1 MTKKRIFILDGHPAE
16 TSLSRT
22 FAETYAEAAR
32 ATGHEVKIAHLNELD
47 FDPDF
52 GDGGYSNPKPL
63 EPSIEEVLK
72 NLEWSDHFVLASPL
86 WWGGLPAMLKG
97 LFDRV
102 LLPGRTF
109 DTHVKPGK
117 LPKPMLTGRTA
128 RVILTS
134 DTPGW
139 VMRILYKN
147 ALLNQ
152 LRNQILGF
160 IGIKPTKVSYFSG
173 ATHPEPGKIKNW
185 IKNIEKIGASAA

>member
-1 MTKKRIFILDGHPAE
+1 MTKKRIFILNGHPAE
-16 TSLSRT
+16 NSLSKT
-22 FAETYAEAAR
+22 FAETYAQAAKEA
-32 ATGHEVKIAHLNELD
+32 GHEIRVTHLNNLD

-52 GDGGYSNPKPL
+52 GAGNYSHHKPL
-63 EPSIEEVLK
+63 EPSIEAVLN
-72 NLEWSDHFVLASPL
+72 NLEWSNHVVLVSPI

-109 DTHVKPGK
+109 DTRVKPGK
-117 LPKPMLTGRTA
+117 MPKPMLTGRTA

-139 VMRILYKN
+139 IMRLIYKN

-152 LRNQILGF
+152 LRGQILGF

-173 ATHPEPGKIKNW
+173 ATHPKDGQIDHW
-185 IKNIEKIGASAA
+185 IRNVEKIGASGI